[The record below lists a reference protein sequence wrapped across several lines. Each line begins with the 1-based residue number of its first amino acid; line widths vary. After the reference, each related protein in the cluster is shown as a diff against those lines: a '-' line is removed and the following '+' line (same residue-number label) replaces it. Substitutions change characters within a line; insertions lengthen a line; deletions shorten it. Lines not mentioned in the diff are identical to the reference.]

1 MNENEQ
7 NIHTVTETRHG
18 HSVWL
23 PVLGAAV
30 VLLGGAGIYQ
40 MSQTGDLRQKF
51 AAAQQDNASLRT
63 QLSDTDTE
71 LRKALDTVQNEV
83 TQSREETT
91 ASLQKTQSLA
101 SRHADVAV
109 SKIAKAQ
116 EEHNKEIADQL
127 DQVKTSSL
135 EASTK
140 LDGKIDG
147 VSNDVGSVKTD
158 VASAKTDIQDTKSE
172 LQRARGDMGMMSGL
186 IATNSKEIQALRD
199 LGDRNIFEFTVS
211 KNGTLE
217 KVGDIQV
224 MLRKVDV
231 KRNRYTVDVLA
242 DDKRVEKKDRTTN
255 EPVQFYVSKAPRQ
268 PYELVVNTVSK
279 DKISGY
285 LATPKVVVSRNEA
298 TQ

>member
-1 MNENEQ
+1 MNENEH
-7 NIHTVTETRHG
+7 IHTVTTETRPG

-30 VLLGGAGIYQ
+30 VLLGGASVYQ
-40 MSQTGDLRQKF
+40 MSQTGDLKQKF
-51 AAAQQDNASLRT
+51 TASQQDNASLRT
-63 QLSDTDTE
+63 QLSDTDSE
-71 LRKALDTVQNEV
+71 LRKALDAVQNEV

-91 ASLQKTQSLA
+91 ASLQKTQSAA
-101 SRHADVAV
+101 SRHADVVAN
-109 SKIAKAQ
+109 KIAKAQ
-116 EEHNKEIADQL
+116 EEHNKELADQL

-158 VASAKTDIQDTKSE
+158 VASAKTDIQDTKSD

-199 LGDRNIFEFTVS
+199 LGDRNIYEFTIA
-211 KNGTLE
+211 KTGTLE

-224 MLRKVDV
+224 ALRRVDV
-231 KRNRYTVDVLA
+231 KHNRYTVDVMA
-242 DDKRVEKKDRTTN
+242 DDKRVEKKDRTAN

-268 PYELVVNTVSK
+268 PYEIVVNQIQK
-279 DKISGY
+279 DKIVGY
-285 LATPKVVVSRNEA
+285 LATPKVVVSRNES